1 MNIKDKDL
9 LYYQVGEKKF
19 HSDLH
24 AFQHFTQNLNQSL
37 SFNINYKFFND
48 DWTTEPKETISHYR
62 AEMCEQ
68 IAQSYDKIIIAYSG
82 GTDSETIVDEF
93 KKKQIK
99 NIELLFVTND
109 INSTVESRKW
119 LEEHMEVIIKQ
130 KHNDAIQNLGWTFR
144 IGEKWEL
151 QDNKTFER
159 TLTDYQEGCWQVDYK
174 YLTSWHQNSNDNL
187 LTRNTKQKTCI
198 VFGKEKPEIVI
209 KDGWWCFQLL
219 NCDWEQPFDCI
230 DPDTDLVFFYT
241 SDHQPDLLKKI
252 SHVKADE
259 MEKIFKEN
267 KIKPTEDNSRMV
279 SGQSSP
285 YRERLLQ
292 AMGYQAM
299 SRFLN
304 TDATRPLGGWQKEIE
319 IEQQLKIDP
328 KFYNDRQLLKNDFFD
343 TVIEK
348 TIDNRFLDIEQ
359 RKIHGIWGKPIRIK
373 PVSEDLWKLR

>member
-82 GTDSETIVDEF
+82 GTDSETMVDEF

-144 IGEKWEL
+144 IGEKWKL
-151 QDNKTFER
+151 
-159 TLTDYQEGCWQVDYK
+159 QVDYK

-230 DPDTDLVFFYT
+230 DPDADLVFFYT

-304 TDATRPLGGWQKEIE
+304 TDATRPVGGWQKEIE

-328 KFYNDRQLLKNDFFD
+328 EFYNNRQLLKNDFFD